1 MSRIPALFL
10 NSPRAQCSIHESG
23 RMVFAAIQDS
33 DVFDWDYADLHQG
46 YHPEKKRYGCVVFNY
61 HPGTMPWLD
70 TETVRR
76 IGCLKGTMI
85 LETLPESVFPLCPR
99 DVFDVHLAIDPTAIE
114 EPGRVYAMPRPLEEI
129 LAPVAPSAAELRHP
143 VIGTFGFG
151 TPGKGFERVVD
162 AVNREFDSATIRV
175 NIPEADF
182 ADGAMLAMHR
192 MPYAQYLVELMR
204 RVAKPGVVIEA
215 TRVFHSPPDLIRW
228 CRSNTINVFLY
239 DRMQPGLSAT
249 TDQAVAS
256 GRPLLVSDNPTF
268 RHLHRYQP
276 AYPEWTIRD
285 ALERGVESVGR
296 IQSDW
301 NQAAFRKR
309 FESALLDRAGQA
321 GASPRRRAIVQ
332 FGIKS
337 GRSQWEKIGREL
349 ARFRR
354 RIGRAI
360 GTRPPAVEQ
369 PKPEAPAPLGPP
381 SMHDPLHAAGVD
393 VLFVN
398 HPQARCG
405 VHQYGHNVAA
415 QIRRIEG
422 IRLHYRTVESAAGF
436 FDAYR
441 RVQPAAVIFN
451 HYPATMPWLTPDVA
465 AEVAATKLGIL
476 HEMTQAVVEGLDGTL
491 FDRHVVPDPTVRT
504 RRADVFLAP
513 RLLPDF
519 CNYVPEPAGPVFG
532 SFGFGFHNKRFEDC
546 IDRIQAEY
554 DEARIVFRMPFNDV
568 VDPDGVYHA
577 RATAE
582 RCMARVQKPGIHLEI
597 DHGFLEAADLL
608 AFLGGNT
615 ANIFLYDESL
625 HVGISSVLEYAI
637 AARRPLVINRC
648 GMFRHVWSA
657 VPGICVEDHSVR
669 SIVERGI
676 APLVPLY
683 NEWSAAMFRRRWRDF
698 LHTVAMAPPGAAG
711 GRGLRHV
718 A

>member
-23 RMVFAAIQDS
+23 RMVFAAIRDS
-33 DVFDWDYADLHQG
+33 DMFAWDYADLHRDYRCG
-46 YHPEKKRYGCVVFNY
+46 RGRYGCVVFNY

-70 TETVRR
+70 TESVSHV
-76 IGCLKGTMI
+76 GCLKATMI

-114 EPGRVYAMPRPLEEI
+114 VPGSVYALPRPLEEI
-129 LAPVAPSAAELRHP
+129 LEPLQPSDAELAHP

-162 AVNREFDSATIRV
+162 AVNREFDRATIRV
-175 NIPEADF
+175 NIPAADF
-182 ADGAMLAMHR
+182 ADAAMVAMHR
-192 MPYAQYLVELMR
+192 MPYADYLVELMR
-204 RVAKPGVVIEA
+204 QVAKPGVVIEP

-228 CRSNTINVFLY
+228 CRSNTINMFLY

-256 GRPLLVSDNPTF
+256 GRPLLVGDNPTF

-276 AYPEWTIRD
+276 AYPDWTIRD
-285 ALERGVESVGR
+285 AIERGAEMVGH
-296 IQSDW
+296 IQRDW
-301 NQAAFRKR
+301 NRDAFRRR
-309 FESALLDRAGQA
+309 FEAALVGGAARSGSA
-321 GASPRRRAIVQ
+321 PWRRSAVR
-332 FGIKS
+332 FGIQRGGTRLGKV
-337 GRSQWEKIGREL
+337 GREL

-360 GTRPPAVEQ
+360 GTRPPAVATV
-369 PKPEAPAPLGPP
+369 KPEALAVGTAP
-381 SMHDPLHAAGVD
+381 SMHEPPHAAGVD

-398 HPQARCG
+398 HPQVRCG
-405 VHQYGHNVAA
+405 VHQYGRNVAA

-422 IRLHYRTVESAAGF
+422 IRLHYRTVDSAAAFLDECG
-436 FDAYR
+436 R
-441 RVQPAAVIFN
+441 LRPAAVIFN
-451 HYPATMPWLTPDVA
+451 HYPATMPWLTPGVA
-465 AEVAATKLGIL
+465 AEVRATKLGIL
-476 HEMTQAVVEGLDGTL
+476 HEMSQWVVDGLDAAL
-491 FDRHVVPDPTVRT
+491 FDIHVVPDPTIRT
-504 RRADVFLAP
+504 GRDDVFVAP

-519 CNYVPEPAGPVFG
+519 CNYAPEPAVPTFG
-532 SFGFGFHNKRFEDC
+532 SFGFGFANKRFEDC
-546 IDRIQAEY
+546 VDRIQAEY

-568 VDPDGVYHA
+568 VDADGVRHA

-582 RCMARVQKPGIHLEI
+582 RCRARLRKPGISLEI
-597 DHGFLEAADLL
+597 DHGFLEPSDLL

-615 ANIFLYDESL
+615 ANIFLYEEPLDR
-625 HVGISSVLEYAI
+625 GISSVLEYAI
-637 AARRPLVINRC
+637 AARRPLVISRS
-648 GMFRHVWSA
+648 GMFRHVWST
-657 VPGICVEDHSVR
+657 VPEVCVGERSVR

-683 NEWSAAMFRRRWRDF
+683 NEWSAGMFRRRWGEF
-698 LHTVAMAPPGAAG
+698 LRTLPAARPSAAG
-711 GRGLRHV
+711 GMPVREV